1 MLGLVESHL
10 DRCGLHLAEAL
21 SAARLE
27 RLKCQSLELIQ
38 TTERI
43 QALAHLLADIP
54 LAADTDLQ
62 LAKARVAHRHILAQV
77 ALSAAE
83 GTVGVAEASARCSR
97 RIHPRG
103 TGCDLFQR
111 LVYPAFRH
119 GLLPSSVSKWLHN
132 ISSCACC
139 ASQPA

>member
-1 MLGLVESHL
+1 MLRLVESHL
-10 DRCGLHLAEAL
+10 DRGCLHFAKALA
-21 SAARLE
+21 AARLE
-27 RLKCQSLELIQ
+27 RLKRQSLELIQ
-38 TTERI
+38 TTERV
-43 QALAHLLADIP
+43 QALAQLLADIP
-54 LAADTDLQ
+54 LAADTDLK
-62 LAKARVAHRHILAQV
+62 LAKAWITHRHILAQI

-97 RIHPRG
+97 RIRPRG

-119 GLLPSSVSKWLHN
+119 GLLPSSVSEWLHN

-139 ASQPA
+139 A